1 MLKSLIDNRNNCRFV
16 GGAGYVI
23 TSSVLPALY
32 ECLLRTPYMNLED
45 VMLMGLCATTQIGLR
60 LTHNPLFRNK
70 RPEIG
75 PNYVCYYK
83 ESPMMHPVS
92 PIEMEEMWVRIL
104 EDGHNCDTFYFAFVQ
119 RLSLVVEFVKNLFRL

>member
-1 MLKSLIDNRNNCRFV
+1 MINKFDNFRFV
-16 GGAGYVI
+16 GGAGYVV

-83 ESPMMHPVS
+83 ESPMMHPVNPS
-92 PIEMEEMWVRIL
+92 EMEEMWVRIL